1 MIFKGN
7 PVRMCDKRGYIR
19 FGDHLRSNKC
29 LSMLTDSLFE
39 PCGFVTLSVLSYGF
53 PPKIHFTKVFFKKK
67 GFIRKSESPI

>member
-39 PCGFVTLSVLSYGF
+39 PCGFVTLSLVGF
-53 PPKIHFTKVFFKKK
+53 HQNSFYK
-67 GFIRKSESPI
+67 GFLKDL